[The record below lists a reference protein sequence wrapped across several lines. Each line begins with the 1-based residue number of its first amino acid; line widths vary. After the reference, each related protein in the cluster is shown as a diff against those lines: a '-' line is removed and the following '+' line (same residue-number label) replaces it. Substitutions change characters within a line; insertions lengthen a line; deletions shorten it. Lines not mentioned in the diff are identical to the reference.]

1 MIHGHETSFRTEPL
15 PKNLEPLDGYFG
27 TFFELMR
34 QTLAAG
40 GSELGLAMSLFSLA
54 VSTRATNVLE
64 IGRFKG
70 LSTLALA
77 SALKFIDAGWEESSH
92 HKQRPD
98 IDYPAFEAPRQR
110 RLISIDPV
118 PTAEATALIERAG
131 LTKYVAFVNYR
142 SDAVKVQGELD
153 LLFIDGDHS
162 YEGCARDVMQYVPFV
177 RPGGYFILHDYYGW
191 FDKNGV
197 NNSPIKKVVDEIPHD
212 RFQRI
217 LIDTGY
223 PSFVIFH
230 RPKR

>member
-1 MIHGHETSFRTEPL
+1 MNVSPETTFPTEPL
-15 PKNLEPLDGYFG
+15 PRNHEPLDGYFG

-40 GSELGLAMSLFSLA
+40 GSELGLAMTLFSLA

-77 SALKFIDAGWEESSH
+77 SALKFVDTGWDEAAH
-92 HKQRPD
+92 LKQRPD
-98 IDYPAFEAPRQR
+98 MDYPAFEAPRKR
-110 RLISIDPV
+110 RLVSIDPF

-131 LTKYVAFVNYR
+131 LTNYVSFVNHR
-142 SDAVKVQGELD
+142 SDAVTVQGQLD

-162 YEGCARDVMQYVPFV
+162 YEGCARDVLQYVPFV

-191 FDKNGV
+191 FDRNGA
-197 NNSPIKKVVDEIPHD
+197 NNSPIKKVADEIPHEG
-212 RFQRI
+212 FQRI

-230 RPKR
+230 RLKP

>member
-131 LTKYVAFVNYR
+131 LTNYVAFVNYR